1 MRAACWAVRLLTS
14 RRNRGPLRLAPATE
28 GNARP
33 REAERCEH
41 GATPVPVAKRA
52 AGERDLEV
60 AAVERAG
67 AADMA
72 RVAAKRRFARDA
84 TDFFAEQPR
93 AFRSGA
99 HVRAEFGR
107 MEHAFVVAEAF
118 RAQLEA
124 FANLFAPKSWIE
136 DFRTKGDDA
145 SARVV
150 SNDDFAGGL
159 FRLDRRRRRYAD
171 ARRVVRF
178 GEHDAAS
185 VDRRAGYAGCYE
197 PKGDDERG
205 DADGTDAHYSP
216 SARSKLLRRWQAIS
230 DSRGLA

>member
-1 MRAACWAVRLLTS
+1 M
-14 RRNRGPLRLAPATE
+14 
-28 GNARP
+28 RP

-67 AADMA
+67 AADTA
-72 RVAAKRRFARDA
+72 RVAAERRFARDTA
-84 TDFFAEQPR
+84 DFFAKRPG
-93 AFRSGA
+93 AFRPGA
-99 HVRAEFGR
+99 HIRAEFGG
-107 MEHAFVVAEAF
+107 MERAFVVAEAF

-124 FANLFAPKSWIE
+124 FADLFAPKSWIE
-136 DFRTKGDDA
+136 DFRTKGNSA
-145 SARVV
+145 CARVV
-150 SNDDFAGGL
+150 SNDDFARGL

-185 VDRRAGYAGCYE
+185 VDRLAGYVRCYE
-197 PKGDDERG
+197 PKRSGERG
-205 DADGTDAHYSP
+205 DADDIDANYGTLPLDRT
-216 SARSKLLRRWQAIS
+216 ARLWQATS
-230 DSRGLA
+230 GALPC